1 MLSKMKLCIH
11 FRVRYRYLKGK
22 IMKKMMFLP
31 KQDNMLR

>member
-22 IMKKMMFLP
+22 IIKNKMFLP
-31 KQDNMLR
+31 KQVNMLR